1 MAGVGSSLDPTVR
14 ERLAHALRPDFT
26 RTVQARRVAAGL
38 LVVIAAVLALRA
50 DPAGVHSVAVVAA
63 ADLSPGKTL
72 EPQHLRLERRSRA
85 ALPDGTQDDIGALL
99 GATLAGPVRRGE
111 VLTDVRV
118 LGSRLAELSVGP
130 DARVVPLRLADDAV
144 LDVIRPG
151 DVVDVLG
158 VPGTAFGES
167 SQDRPRMLAANAIV
181 VLVSPQPRAG
191 EDRVVLVALPAGGAT
206 SLAGASLA
214 HSITLAIH

>member
-1 MAGVGSSLDPTVR
+1 M
-14 ERLAHALRPDFT
+14 
-26 RTVQARRVAAGL
+26 QARRVAAAL
-38 LVVIAAVLALRA
+38 LVVIAAVLALRP
-50 DPAGVHSVAVVAA
+50 DPAGVHATAVVAA
-63 ADLSPGKTL
+63 DDLKPGMTL
-72 EPQHLRLERRSRA
+72 EPQHLRLERRARTT
-85 ALPDGTQDDIGALL
+85 LPDGAQDDIGILV
-99 GATLAGPVRRGE
+99 GATLSGPVRRGE

-130 DARVVPLRLADDAV
+130 NARVVPLRLADDAV

-158 VPGTAFGES
+158 VPGTAFGDV
-167 SQDRPRMLAANAIV
+167 SQDRPRMLAANAVV

-214 HSITLAIH
+214 HNITLAIH

>member
-1 MAGVGSSLDPTVR
+1 MASSLDPTVR
-14 ERLAHALRPDFT
+14 ERLSRALRPDFT
-26 RTVQARRVAAGL
+26 RTVQARRVAAAL
-38 LVVIAAVLALRA
+38 LVVIAAVLALRP
-50 DPAGVHSVAVVAA
+50 DPAGVHATAVVAA
-63 ADLSPGKTL
+63 DDLKPGMTL
-72 EPQHLRLERRSRA
+72 EPQHLRLERRARTT
-85 ALPDGTQDDIGALL
+85 LPDGAQDDIGILV
-99 GATLAGPVRRGE
+99 GATLSGPVRRGE

-130 DARVVPLRLADDAV
+130 NARVVPLRLADDAV

-158 VPGTAFGES
+158 VPGTAFGDV
-167 SQDRPRMLAANAIV
+167 SQDRPRMLAANAVV

-214 HSITLAIH
+214 HNITLAIH

>member
-1 MAGVGSSLDPTVR
+1 MGSSLDPTVR
-14 ERLAHALRPDFT
+14 ERLSRALRPDFT

-38 LVVIAAVLALRA
+38 LVVIAAMLALRP
-50 DPAGVHSVAVVAA
+50 DPAGVHAAVVVAA
-63 ADLSPGKTL
+63 ADLKPGTAL
-72 EPQHLRLERRSRA
+72 EPEHLRLERRARTS
-85 ALPDGTQDDIGALL
+85 LPDGAQEDIGILL

-130 DARVVPLRLADDAV
+130 NARVVPLRLADDAV

-158 VPGTAFGES
+158 VPGTAFGDV
-167 SQDRPRMLAANAIV
+167 SQDRPRMLAASAVV
-181 VLVSPQPRAG
+181 VLVSPQPSAG

-214 HSITLAIH
+214 HTITLAIH